1 MSNVNPA
8 KIRRTDIIQ
17 KTREFANTHIRP
29 RRDELIASDVF
40 PQDLWQEFGASG
52 IAGLSLPEEYGG
64 LGADYTLLSVAAKT
78 LNQVGGVPG
87 ATMVFMA
94 HWLMSKLHI
103 AVDDPSPIQQQ
114 LLPSLVA
121 GKTTLS
127 VAISEPGA
135 GAHPKHLKTSARR
148 DGNEFVL
155 NGEKAFL
162 TNGPIADQF
171 IVLAITSETEGRKA
185 FSAILVPA
193 DSPGFRRTEG
203 IKIDFL
209 HPCPHGGIA
218 LENCRVP
225 VANLLG
231 AEGDAFNQTSLR
243 MRAIEDA
250 AGAGGQ
256 VGSMSCLLSDIA
268 EEAPDELA
276 VEIGAIAT
284 KLQALDVIAARL
296 AAMADAAG
304 DDLQPLL
311 ELQLGFH
318 QQCQNCAQAFD
329 PLLEKIST
337 LDKPYIRYLY
347 RDISKSLT
355 IARSAHLARLTK
367 IGKAFIHQAGGR

>member
-1 MSNVNPA
+1 MNPA
-8 KIRRTDIIQ
+8 KRQSADIIQ
-17 KTREFANTHIRP
+17 KIREFANDHIRP
-29 RRDELIASDVF
+29 RRDELITSDVF
-40 PQDLWQEFGASG
+40 PQDLWQDFATSG
-52 IAGLSLPEEYGG
+52 IAGLSLPEKYGG
-64 LGADYTLLSVAAKT
+64 LGADYTLLSAAART
-78 LNQVGGVPG
+78 LNQTGGVPG

-103 AVDDPSPIQQQ
+103 AVDAPSPIQQQ

-135 GAHPKHLKTSARR
+135 GAHPKHLKTTARR
-148 DGNEFVL
+148 EGDEFIL

-171 IVLAITSETEGRKA
+171 IVLAITSEAEGRKA
-185 FSAILVPA
+185 FSAVLVPA
-193 DSPGFRRTEG
+193 DSPGFRRTKG

-218 LENCRVP
+218 FDNCRVP
-225 VANLLG
+225 VTNLLG
-231 AEGDAFNQTSLR
+231 AEGAAFDQTSLR

-250 AGAGGQ
+250 AGASGQ
-256 VGSMSCLLSDIA
+256 VGSMYCLLSDIA
-268 EEAPDELA
+268 EDATDELA
-276 VEIGAIAT
+276 PEIGAIAT

-296 AAMADAAG
+296 ASMADAA
-304 DDLQPLL
+304 DHDLQPLL

-318 QQCQNCAQAFD
+318 QQCQNCAQTFEQV
-329 PLLEKIST
+329 LEKTSKS
-337 LDKPYIRYLY
+337 DKPCIAYLY

-355 IARSAHLARLTK
+355 IAKSAHLARLTK
-367 IGKAFIHQAGGR
+367 IGKAIIHPADG

>member
-135 GAHPKHLKTSARR
+135 GAHPKL
-148 DGNEFVL
+148 
-155 NGEKAFL
+155 
-162 TNGPIADQF
+162 
-171 IVLAITSETEGRKA
+171 
-185 FSAILVPA
+185 
-193 DSPGFRRTEG
+193 
-203 IKIDFL
+203 
-209 HPCPHGGIA
+209 
-218 LENCRVP
+218 
-225 VANLLG
+225 
-231 AEGDAFNQTSLR
+231 SL
-243 MRAIEDA
+243 
-250 AGAGGQ
+250 
-256 VGSMSCLLSDIA
+256 
-268 EEAPDELA
+268 
-276 VEIGAIAT
+276 
-284 KLQALDVIAARL
+284 
-296 AAMADAAG
+296 
-304 DDLQPLL
+304 
-311 ELQLGFH
+311 
-318 QQCQNCAQAFD
+318 
-329 PLLEKIST
+329 
-337 LDKPYIRYLY
+337 
-347 RDISKSLT
+347 
-355 IARSAHLARLTK
+355 
-367 IGKAFIHQAGGR
+367 IHI